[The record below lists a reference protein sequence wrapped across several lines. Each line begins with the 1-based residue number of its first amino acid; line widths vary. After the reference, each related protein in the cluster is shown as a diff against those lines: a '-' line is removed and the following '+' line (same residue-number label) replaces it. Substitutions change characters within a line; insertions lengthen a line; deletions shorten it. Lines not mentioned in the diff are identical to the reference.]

1 MSQAEGPESQ
11 VGGSVGDGAK
21 AVLNSVDR
29 LMHKRLTKV
38 KLRGKERERDKRER
52 RERGGR
58 EGERGE
64 GGREGGGGRVR
75 QRAEGQEK

>member
-1 MSQAEGPESQ
+1 MPNDLNSTHDVVVTLCSRPDNGPIILTCMSQAEGPESQ

-38 KLRGKERERDKRER
+38 KLRGKERERQESSF
-52 RERGGR
+52 
-58 EGERGE
+58 
-64 GGREGGGGRVR
+64 RVI
-75 QRAEGQEK
+75 